1 MEHALS
7 KEVYWL
13 VLTVFMTAIMWVPYI
28 FNHILETG
36 GLKAFWDPYGDTAN
50 KAAWADRMMHAHLN
64 AVENLVIFAPLVLL
78 IEITHLNSPLTA
90 TAAMIYFFTR
100 LAHFWVFTFAVPYL
114 RVVSFL
120 TGVATQMILIA
131 SLLQWL

>member
-13 VLTVFMTAIMWVPYI
+13 ALTLFMTAIMWVPYI
-28 FNHILETG
+28 FNHIIETG

-78 IEITHLNSPLTA
+78 IESTHLNSPLTA
-90 TAAMIYFFTR
+90 TAAVAYFFAR
-100 LAHFWVFTFAVPYL
+100 LAHFWVFTFAIPYL
-114 RVVSFL
+114 RVITFL
-120 TGVATQMILIA
+120 TGVAMQMILVARLFQYI
-131 SLLQWL
+131 

>member
-7 KEVYWL
+7 KAVYWL
-13 VLTVFMTAIMWVPYI
+13 VLTVFMTAVMWVPYI

-90 TAAMIYFFTR
+90 TAAMIYFFAR
-100 LAHFWVFTFAVPYL
+100 LMYFWVFTFAVPYL
-114 RVVSFL
+114 RVLTFL
-120 TGVATQMILIA
+120 MGFAMQMILVARLFQYI
-131 SLLQWL
+131 